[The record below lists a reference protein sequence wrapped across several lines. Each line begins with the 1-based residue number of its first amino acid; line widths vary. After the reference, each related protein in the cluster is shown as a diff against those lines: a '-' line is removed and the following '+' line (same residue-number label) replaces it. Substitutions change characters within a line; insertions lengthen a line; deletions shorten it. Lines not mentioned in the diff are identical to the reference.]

1 MAFINP
7 PVLDLD
13 FTGTANVA
21 DFSLIHKTIRRIIL
35 GIVNS
40 MFTLPNRFLY
50 KLDNSIDYFKTYHYP
65 LGVIRITVEKAWGFS
80 AEAKSSAKKLFS
92 KITRAAPDCYAKVAV
107 GAEAEYRTA
116 TLNNMQ

>member
-7 PVLDLD
+7 PLLELD
-13 FTGTANVA
+13 FTGAANVA
-21 DFSLIHKTIRRIIL
+21 DFSLIDDTVRGIIL

-50 KLDNSIDYFKTYHYP
+50 KLDNNIDYFKTYHYP
-65 LGVIRITVEKAWGFS
+65 LGVARITVEKAYGFS
-80 AEAKSSAKKLFS
+80 EEAKSSAKKLFS

-107 GAEAEYRTA
+107 GAEPEYRTV
-116 TLNNMQ
+116 TLNNTQ